1 MEQNFFSPFCLHLIN
16 LLPNDE
22 ACNEYCNNMYE
33 ELNKKEI
40 DIIYDD
46 RDERPGKKFSDADLI
61 GIPFQIIVGNNLK
74 SNNEVSIIDRLKKN
88 EEKIKSEILKE
99 YLINEMKL

>member
-1 MEQNFFSPFCLHLIN
+1 M
-16 LLPNDE
+16 PNDE

-46 RDERPGKKFSDADLI
+46 RDERPGKNSQTQISSEYHFK
-61 GIPFQIIVGNNLK
+61 IIVGNNLK
-74 SNNEVSIIDRLKKN
+74 SNNEVSIIDRLKK
-88 EEKIKSEILKE
+88 
-99 YLINEMKL
+99 

>member
-1 MEQNFFSPFCLHLIN
+1 
-16 LLPNDE
+16 
-22 ACNEYCNNMYE
+22 MYE